1 MTLIALSF
9 FRLPDNCT
17 FELAALAEP
26 LSVLIHASR
35 RCQLTAGQSVIV
47 FGVGAIGLLA
57 CALAKQNGASRV
69 VALDIN
75 QARLDFAKENGFA
88 DDTFCLP
95 KPPSSSPI
103 PSSADP
109 CCSIPPPPS
118 QTPPSQHPHVFPEE
132 QLRHAKEN
140 AAAALTHFSASEGFD
155 VVFECTGSEPAI
167 QTSIFTATTGG
178 KVMLIGMGT
187 RTAYL
192 PLSTAALR
200 EIDILGSFRY
210 CDTYPQAL
218 ALLAEGTMPMVSKI
232 VTHRY
237 KLEDA
242 EKAFNVL
249 SRGEDETGGLVLKV
263 MVGSGVPC

>member
-1 MTLIALSF
+1 MSTLIALSF
-9 FRLPDNCT
+9 FSLPDNCT

-35 RCQLTAGQSVIV
+35 RCQLAAGQSVIV

-57 CALAKQNGASRV
+57 CALAKRTGASRV

-75 QARLDFAKENGFA
+75 QPRLDFAKENGFS
-88 DDTFCLP
+88 DDIFCLP
-95 KPPSSSPI
+95 NPSSSSPI

-118 QTPPSQHPHVFPEE
+118 QTPPSQHPHVSEE
-132 QLRHAKEN
+132 QLRRAKEN
-140 AAAALTHFSASEGFD
+140 ATAALAHFSALEGFD

-210 CDTYPQAL
+210 CGTYPQAL
-218 ALLAEGTMPMVSKI
+218 ALLAEGTMPMVSKL

-242 EKAFNVL
+242 EKAFNVM
-249 SRGEDETGGLVLKV
+249 SRGEDEMGGLVLKV
-263 MVGSGVPC
+263 MVGSGVAC